1 MYCSETPIIRIV
13 SITIEYCYS
22 GIDNFIINVIII
34 NMGAFVVA
42 IYCSF

>member
-22 GIDNFIINVIII
+22 DIDNFIIII
-34 NMGAFVVA
+34 NMGAFVVV